1 MVRDGGLFARSDDS
15 YWLDTGT
22 PAAFLEANFDY
33 LQHKRGPIVT
43 PVVTDRGDGVLLQ
56 GESDLEGTVTGP
68 SVIFSGCVIESGAR
82 VERSILGAGTVVS
95 SGAVV
100 SDSVLMDGC
109 HVAADAKVA
118 GSVMGPR
125 SIVGQRGDVRA
136 ISVLGADAV
145 VSSGTLVD
153 GERVSG

>member
-1 MVRDGGLFARSDDS
+1 MREINDKVA
-15 YWLDTGT
+15 
-22 PAAFLEANFDY
+22 
-33 LQHKRGPIVT
+33 
-43 PVVTDRGDGVLLQ
+43 VVTGAA
-56 GESDLEGTVTGP
+56 
-68 SVIFSGCVIESGAR
+68 SGIGLGIANQLVESGAR
-82 VERSILGAGTVVS
+82 VERSILGAGTIIS

-118 GSVMGPR
+118 GSVMGRR

-153 GERVSG
+153 GERVSS

>member
-1 MVRDGGLFARSDDS
+1 MV
-15 YWLDTGT
+15 
-22 PAAFLEANFDY
+22 
-33 LQHKRGPIVT
+33 
-43 PVVTDRGDGVLLQ
+43 
-56 GESDLEGTVTGP
+56 GP
-68 SVIFSGCVIESGAR
+68 SVIFSGCVIEPGAR
-82 VERSILGAGTVVS
+82 VERSILGRGTVVS
-95 SGAVV
+95 AGAVV
-100 SDSVLMDGC
+100 VDSVLMGGC

-136 ISVLGADAV
+136 VSVLGADAV

>member
-1 MVRDGGLFARSDDS
+1 VA
-15 YWLDTGT
+15 
-22 PAAFLEANFDY
+22 
-33 LQHKRGPIVT
+33 
-43 PVVTDRGDGVLLQ
+43 DRGDGVLLQ
-56 GESDLEGTVTGP
+56 GQSDLEGTVTAP
-68 SVIFSGCVIESGAR
+68 SLIFSGCVVESGAR
-82 VERSILGAGTVVS
+82 VERSIVGPGTVVS

-100 SDSVLMDGC
+100 TNSILMAGC

-136 ISVLGADAV
+136 VSVLGADAV

>member
-1 MVRDGGLFARSDDS
+1 M
-15 YWLDTGT
+15 T
-22 PAAFLEANFDY
+22 PL
-33 LQHKRGPIVT
+33 L
-43 PVVTDRGDGVLLQ
+43 TDRGDGVLLE
-56 GESDLEGTVTGP
+56 GESDVAGQVAGP
-68 SVIFSGCVIESGAR
+68 SVIFAGCVVESGAR
-82 VERSILGAGTVVS
+82 VERSILGPGTVVS
-95 SGAVV
+95 SGALVT
-100 SDSVLMDGC
+100 DSVLMGGC